1 MYVVDRPGHGRSP
14 LHPDLHGGFPATH
27 ITLESLAGRFTPPA
41 ANPAN
46 VPNEYQKNHNQWPGA
61 GQRRLAGSRSARG
74 RPGRQLRPDAAA
86 SGRGAGKWAAGR
98 RARRDGPV
106 ARVDAVAAAGRSA
119 ASRERAA
126 RGSAQRAASGV
137 ASGRRR
143 SARQDRPR
151 DHHDPLGRRSLRS
164 ARGRGAA
171 RSGEGHRDHRRRGI
185 GIRRRQP
192 LGHVERPGHL
202 RSAGQR
208 SGRDQDDL
216 RRQPRTRHCRLLPA
230 GRARAQAA
238 ESQEHQ
244 GGVRDRRRVVRLA
257 RQPRRR
263 RLPEAGRR
271 AGRGDSSRRARHQG
285 QRPHDDGRDGTTAR
299 CSSR

>member
-46 VPNEYQKNHNQWPGA
+46 VPNEYQKNHNQWPGPGNVGSPDLDQLVA
-61 GQRRLAGSRSARG
+61 GLGGSYVQTPPPPGAAPG
-74 RPGRQLRPDAAA
+74 TGRQGG
-86 SGRGAGKWAAGR
+86 GRAGTGR
-98 RARRDGPV
+98 RRGWTRCG
-106 ARVDAVAAAGRSA
+106 AGRSA
-119 ASRERAA
+119 AGCERAA
-126 RGSAQRAASGV
+126 RGSAQRAASRL

-143 SARQDRPR
+143 SARQDRPG
-151 DHHDPLGRRSLRS
+151 DHHDPLRRRSLRS
-164 ARGRGAA
+164 ARRRGAA
-171 RSGEGHRDHRRRGI
+171 RAGEGHRDHRRRGI

-244 GGVRDRRRVVRLA
+244 GRVRDRRLVVRLTW
-257 RQPRRR
+257 QSRRR
-263 RLPEAGRR
+263 RVPEAGRR
-271 AGRGDSSRRARHQG
+271 AGRRDSSRRARHQG